1 MALPLTLAFILG
13 SVVGSFLNVCIY
25 RLPLKFSIISPP
37 SHCPFCKRPIP
48 FYENIPI
55 LSYILL
61 RGKCSRCNAPI
72 SLQYPFVELLTGL
85 ITLALTL
92 RFGLSLTT
100 LVYFIFT
107 SALLVI
113 TFIDLKY
120 QIIPDVISLP
130 GIGIGLLASLV
141 LPSISFL
148 DSLLGIL
155 VGGGSLLIISYT
167 YYFLT
172 KREGMGLGD
181 VKLLAMIGSFLGWQG
196 ALMGVITGA
205 FVGTLA
211 GVLLMV
217 REKRSSQHP
226 IPFGPFLSIGAISFI
241 FFGKEMIMV
250 YLSLGR

>member
-1 MALPLTLAFILG
+1 MAFILVFAFLLG
-13 SVVGSFLNVCIY
+13 SAIGSFLNVCIY
-25 RLPLKFSIISPP
+25 RLPLNISIILPP
-37 SHCPFCKRPIP
+37 SHCPTCKRPIP
-48 FYENIPI
+48 FYDNIPI

-61 RGKCSRCNAPI
+61 RGKCRSCNAPI
-72 SLQYPFVELLTGL
+72 SFQYPFVEFLTGL
-85 ITLALTL
+85 VALALTL

-100 LVYFIFT
+100 IIYFIFI

-181 VKLLAMIGSFLGWQG
+181 VKLLAMIGAFLGWQG
-196 ALMGVITGA
+196 ALIGLITGA

-211 GVLLMV
+211 GVL
-217 REKRSSQHP
+217 
-226 IPFGPFLSIGAISFI
+226 
-241 FFGKEMIMV
+241 
-250 YLSLGR
+250 

>member
-1 MALPLTLAFILG
+1 MALILVFSFLLG
-13 SVVGSFLNVCIY
+13 SAIGSFLNVCIY
-25 RLPLKFSIISPP
+25 RLPLNISIISPP
-37 SHCPFCKRPIP
+37 SHCPACKRPIP
-48 FYENIPI
+48 FYDNIPI

-61 RGKCSRCNAPI
+61 RGKCRSCNASI
-72 SLQYPFVELLTGL
+72 SLQYPLVEFLTGL
-85 ITLALTL
+85 VALALTL
-92 RFGLSLTT
+92 RFVLSPTT
-100 LVYFIFT
+100 LIYFIFI

-155 VGGGSLLIISYT
+155 AGGGSLLTISYT

-181 VKLLAMIGSFLGWQG
+181 VKLLAMIGAFLGWQG
-196 ALMGVITGA
+196 ALIGLITGA

-217 REKRSSQHP
+217 REKRGFQHP

-241 FFGKEMIMV
+241 FFGKEMIMA